1 MKNLPV
7 VLFERLLINNLEVS
21 TKFSTFAT
29 RIDDSTIQKED
40 YPMAEEKLV
49 VQD

>member
-29 RIDDSTIQKED
+29 SLIENGCKEQVER
-40 YPMAEEKLV
+40 AI
-49 VQD
+49 

>member
-1 MKNLPV
+1 MFSSINATI
-7 VLFERLLINNLEVS
+7 RLDGWN
-21 TKFSTFAT
+21 KCCTFAT